1 MVFVGT
7 RFKASLLLIY
17 GTYFCTNNVIHLFQT
32 ILVESQDKA
41 LRRIAELK
49 EQCQLEQKA
58 KAHLEDALRN
68 DLEEKDHLISTLY
81 TKIELLK
88 LNGGKEEPDPNNQK
102 VNSSENLLIDL
113 SEGEPSILVPMKHPQ
128 EDPALINET
137 NLVLKGKQKQNCVNC
152 HEI

>member
-1 MVFVGT
+1 MFYV
-7 RFKASLLLIY
+7 L
-17 GTYFCTNNVIHLFQT
+17 QT

-68 DLEEKDHLISTLY
+68 DLEEKDHLINTLH

-88 LNGGKEEPDPNNQK
+88 QNGGKEEHDPSSAK
-102 VNSSENLLIDL
+102 ANSSENLLIDL
-113 SEGEPSILVPMKHPQ
+113 SGGEPTVSVPVKQPEEEQ
-128 EDPALINET
+128 APFNEKDS
-137 NLVLKGKQKQNCVNC
+137 VVKGIKMATLNYC
-152 HEI
+152 HETKFLL